1 MLITGVGSDS
11 GRRVLLHHICPPG
24 VAKSV
29 NSVSSSKY
37 VCLQRAGDESSPS
50 PRRATVV
57 CLGINE
63 AALDT

>member
-1 MLITGVGSDS
+1 MIPSSPRPCSSYLPSD
-11 GRRVLLHHICPPG
+11 

-37 VCLQRAGDESSPS
+37 VCWHEGGGVFPLLLPS
-50 PRRATVV
+50 LTVV